1 MMSDTIEKL
10 EQLLINKNTTVNSE
24 EQNYVHA
31 AVMMMLKETDR
42 KYSMLFIKRPENEKD
57 PFSGHMAFPGGRM
70 ESIDNGKDQTA
81 VRETIEEVGIDIGK
95 SGRIL
100 GSLEDVIPN
109 NPRARNYIVTP
120 YLSLLNEEVSMTL
133 DPREVEKALWIPMA
147 HLLDDKNT
155 ETRMRDRGDRMITD
169 YVYYYDGYMIWG
181 MTGRILHHFLS
192 FSGHLF

>member
-1 MMSDTIEKL
+1 MMV
-10 EQLLINKNTTVNSE
+10 LIQRDEN
-24 EQNYVHA
+24 
-31 AVMMMLKETDR
+31 
-42 KYSMLFIKRPENEKD
+42 YSMLFIKRPDNERD

-70 ESIDNGKDQTA
+70 ESVDSGKDQTA

-100 GSLEDVIPN
+100 GSLDDVIPN

-133 DPREVEKALWIPMA
+133 DPREVEKALWIPMPD
-147 HLLDDKNT
+147 LLDKRNT
-155 ETRMRDRGDRMITD
+155 ESHMRDRGGRLITD
-169 YVYYYDGYMIWG
+169 YVYNYDGHIIWG